1 MKNTESIVNFFFEVA
16 SLRRIVRSHRQFI
29 GEANDNISDH
39 SHRVAIIGFTLAK
52 LEKANQDKVLKMCLF
67 HDLVEAR
74 VGDANFLNRQYVDQ
88 QETEARL
95 DQLKNLPIAKE
106 LEAIFYEYEKRIS
119 KESKVA
125 KDADLLDQ
133 VLVQQEYFFHDK
145 KNKKIWQNHIIERL
159 TTKSAREI
167 ASKIEE
173 TNPFEWHYQA
183 SEKKTGK
190 KIKR

>member
-1 MKNTESIVNFFFEVA
+1 MKTEAIVNFFFEVA

-29 GEANDNISDH
+29 GGADDNISDH

-52 LEKANQDKVLKMCLF
+52 LEGADADKVLKMCIF

-74 VGDANFLNRQYVDQ
+74 TGDANFLHRQYVEQ
-88 QETEARL
+88 KEQEARQ
-95 DQLKNLPIAKE
+95 DQLRDLPMAEEIKKI
-106 LEAIFYEYEKRIS
+106 LDEYEERKS

-133 VLVQQEYFFHDK
+133 VLVQQEYFYHDK
-145 KNKKIWQNHIIERL
+145 ENKKIWQNHIIDRL
-159 TTKSAREI
+159 LTKTAKDL
-167 ASKIEE
+167 AKKIEA

-190 KIKR
+190 KINR